1 VITVGGHA
9 VHEPI
14 LTRRFVILWLVGF
27 SSYASVYLLVPVLPL
42 YLEQRG
48 MTAAA
53 IGTLLGLMSLA
64 ALFTRPFAGWLSDGW
79 GRRPLITLGLAAM
92 LVFAAGL
99 PFIAGAVAF
108 GLLRLISG
116 IGWGCLTSNANTL
129 AGELAPPGRQGE
141 AIGHYTMA
149 GSVALAGS
157 PAAGLFLV
165 RSHGYPAAFWT
176 AAGLTTLALLLSLF
190 LEARPREPLRS
201 FNVGNLLAWNAVA
214 PAGVLMLHAM
224 TYGGLLTFLPLLAEE
239 RGLGDPGLFFTI
251 YALALVI
258 LRGTAGRLSDRFGRP
273 AAIGPGLASGGVALL
288 VLAFAQVRWVMLA
301 AALLFALSMG
311 FVQPPSLAW
320 GLDLG
325 GQRRGTAMATMVA
338 AQDMGIALG
347 GAFLGGIGSVAG
359 LRPLFE
365 AAAGLSALALLGL
378 VVLARRRTAP
388 PAGAWAAGDSPG
400 DRG

>member
-1 VITVGGHA
+1 VIAVGDQA
-9 VHEPI
+9 VPQPI
-14 LTRRFVILWLVGF
+14 LTRRFVILWFVGL

-42 YLEQRG
+42 YLQQRG

-64 ALFTRPFAGWLSDGW
+64 ALCTRPFAGWLSDGW

-99 PFIAGAVAF
+99 PFIAGALAF
-108 GLLRLISG
+108 GILRIISG

-149 GSVALAGS
+149 GSVAFAGA

-165 RSHGYPAAFWT
+165 RAYGYPAAFWA
-176 AAGLTTLALLLSLF
+176 AAGLTALALLLSLF
-190 LEARPREPLRS
+190 LENRPRVPLRS
-201 FNVGNLLAWNAVA
+201 FNPSTLLVWNAVA
-214 PAGVLMLHAM
+214 PASVLMLHAM
-224 TYGGLLTFLPLLAEE
+224 TYGGLLTFLPLLARE
-239 RGLGDPGLFFTI
+239 RGLGDPGLFFTV
-251 YALALVI
+251 YALALVV

-273 AAIGPGLASGGVALL
+273 ATIGPGLAAGGVALL
-288 VLAFAQVRWVMLA
+288 VLAFTQARWVMLA
-301 AALLFALSMG
+301 AAPLFAFSMG

-325 GQRRGTAMATMVA
+325 GERRGTAMATMVA
-338 AQDMGIALG
+338 AQDMGIAFG
-347 GAFLGGIGSVAG
+347 GAFLGGIGTVAG
-359 LRPLFE
+359 LRPLFG

-378 VVLARRRTAP
+378 VVFARRTGP
-388 PAGAWAAGDSPG
+388 PLAA
-400 DRG
+400 